1 MFEFELKHR
10 DAITG
15 ARRGVFFT
23 PHGEVQTPGFM
34 PVGTQGTVKGITID
48 QVAATGAHMIL
59 GLSLIHISEPRDATL
74 SRMPSS
80 A

>member
-48 QVAATGAHMIL
+48 QVAATGAHR
-59 GLSLIHISEPRDATL
+59 SWATRITL
-74 SRMPSS
+74 HYVLATKPFAS
-80 A
+80 